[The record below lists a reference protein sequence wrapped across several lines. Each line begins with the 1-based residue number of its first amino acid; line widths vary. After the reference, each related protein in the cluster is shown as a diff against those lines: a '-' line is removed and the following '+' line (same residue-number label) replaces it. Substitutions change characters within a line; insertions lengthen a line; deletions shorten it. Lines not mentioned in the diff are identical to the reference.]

1 MLKYK
6 LTSVFS
12 IVAIFFL
19 VSISS
24 AAVATGASGAG
35 SSPSS
40 VKVLEKTVI
49 VKKLESNTLYTINGQ
64 KFDLR
69 NAKVSNFTSRDGKT
83 ATGKKMIT
91 AELLFVNGVLKEV
104 VIREK

>member
-12 IVAIFFL
+12 IAAIFFL

-40 VKVLEKTVI
+40 VKVLEKTVVVQKI
-49 VKKLESNTLYTINGQ
+49 ESNTLYTINGQ

-69 NAKVSNFTSRDGKT
+69 NAKVSNFTSGGKN
-83 ATGKKMIT
+83 ATRKKMIT
-91 AELLFVNGVLKEV
+91 AELMFVNGVLKEV